1 MLLGEHDLG
10 DITESNMVRADIS
23 EIIMHED
30 YNTNTLDYNF
40 ALLKLASK
48 IDWVA
53 TPHIR
58 PVCLPS
64 ADAGDFTGATAY
76 VTGNGEESGRII
88 SSNILRLGRPGLRW
102 PC

>member
-40 ALLKLASK
+40 ALLKLVSK

-76 VTGNGEESGRII
+76 VTGNGDTLIWF
-88 SSNILRLGRPGLRW
+88 L
-102 PC
+102 